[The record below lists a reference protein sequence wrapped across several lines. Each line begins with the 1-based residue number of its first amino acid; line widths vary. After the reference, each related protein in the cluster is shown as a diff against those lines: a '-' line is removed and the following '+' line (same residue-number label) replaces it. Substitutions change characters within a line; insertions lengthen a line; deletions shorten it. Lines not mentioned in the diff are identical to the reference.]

1 MQLKKLLLVFVSV
14 ILLLGI
20 VLVGCNSNKTTTS
33 AAPQTTT
40 TSAAPQTSK
49 TTTAATTTATT
60 VTPKRGGSLK
70 FADPATPTGGNI
82 GWPLDTTGFTTA
94 LNGDIFF
101 EPILELDNKGVIKPK
116 LATKWD
122 ISPDLKTITLTLR
135 QGVKFHDGSD
145 WNATV
150 AKWNMD
156 QLIAAK
162 LSDYVNISSVDI
174 VDNYTVK
181 LNVINYTN
189 TILATLASSRMVSQ
203 QAYISHGANQ
213 AAIDWM
219 KANPVGTG
227 PFKFVSFTPNVSLKG
242 ARFDGY
248 WQPGKPYLDTIEED
262 WITDVMTR
270 SAALESG
277 EVDMIGGDLSNVEY
291 NLQQKGYQ
299 VIKGYLG
306 PFCLVPD
313 SKNADS
319 PFSKLQ
325 VRQALDYAID
335 RDSIVKALGYGF
347 WIPTYEFGIPGT
359 PSYVNITSPRSYNID
374 KAKQLLTAAGYPNGF
389 KTSLIASPTNTNKD
403 VLTAIQATFA
413 QAGITLD
420 LNMMDFGATNTY
432 AQKGWNSA
440 LLALGKSV
448 DSNMVYALI
457 SNWAQTA
464 PWYVSVD
471 KTNDFQKLID
481 AAAASKDFDPA
492 LAQKCLQY
500 MYDNAMITPVYVLTR
515 GQVAQKYVTDTGLYT
530 LHNWPWWTPGN
541 IWLNK

>member
-1 MQLKKLLLVFVSV
+1 LKKLLLVFITV
-14 ILLLGI
+14 ILLLG
-20 VLVGCNSNKTTTS
+20 VAFVSCNSNKTTTS
-33 AAPQTTT
+33 AVPQTST

-49 TTTAATTTATT
+49 TTTAAPATT

-94 LNGDIFF
+94 LNGDIFL
-101 EPILELDNKGVIKPK
+101 EPILELDNKGVIKPR

-122 ISPDLKTITLTLR
+122 ISSDLKTITLTLR

-156 QLIAAK
+156 FLISAK
-162 LSDYVNISSVDI
+162 LSDYINISSVDI
-174 VDNYTVK
+174 IDNYTVK

-189 TILATLASSRMVSQ
+189 TILATLASSRVVSQ

-219 KANPVGTG
+219 KTNPVGTG

-248 WQPGKPYLDTIEED
+248 WQPGKPYLDTIEEV

-270 SAALESG
+270 SAALENG
-277 EVDMIGGDLSNVEY
+277 EVDMIGGDLSSVEY

-319 PFSKLQ
+319 PFSKLK

-335 RDSIVKALGYGF
+335 RDTICKALGYGF

-359 PSYVNITSPRSYNID
+359 PSYYNITSPRSYNID
-374 KAKQLLTAAGYPNGF
+374 TAKQLLAEAGYPNGF

-403 VLTAIQATFA
+403 VLVAIQGTLAK
-413 QAGITLD
+413 AGVTLD

-432 AQKGWNSA
+432 AQKGWNSS

-457 SNWAQTA
+457 SNWAQSA

-481 AAAASKDFDPA
+481 AAAASRDFDPA

-500 MYDNAMITPVYVLTR
+500 MYDNAMINPVYVLTR
-515 GQVAQKYVTDTGLYT
+515 GQVAQKYVRDTGLYT
-530 LHNWPWWTPGN
+530 LHNWPWWQPAN
-541 IWLNK
+541 IWLDK

>member
-1 MQLKKLLLVFVSV
+1 MKKLLLAFLSI
-14 ILLLGI
+14 ILLLGAAFTS
-20 VLVGCNSNKTTTS
+20 CNSNN
-33 AAPQTTT
+33 TT

-49 TTTAATTTATT
+49 TTTAATPTK
-60 VTPKRGGSLK
+60 VTPKRGGTLK

-94 LNGDIFF
+94 LNGDIFL
-101 EPILELDNKGVIKPK
+101 EPILECDNKGIIKPR
-116 LATKWD
+116 LATKWE
-122 ISPDLKTITLTLR
+122 ISSDLKTITLTLR

-145 WNATV
+145 WNAAA

-156 QLIAAK
+156 LLIAAK
-162 LSDYVNISSVDI
+162 LSDYINISSVDI

-181 LNVINYTN
+181 LNISNYSN
-189 TILATLASSRMVSQ
+189 TILSTLASSRVVSQ

-227 PFKFVSFTPNVSLKG
+227 PFKFVSYVNNVSLKG
-242 ARFDGY
+242 VRFDGY
-248 WQPGKPYLDTIEED
+248 WQPGKPYLDAIEEYFMSD
-262 WITDVMTR
+262 PMTR
-270 SAALESG
+270 SASLESG

-319 PFSKLQ
+319 PLSKLK

-359 PSYVNITSPRSYNID
+359 PSYVNNITPRSYDID
-374 KAKQLLTAAGYPNGF
+374 KAKQLLTEAGYPSGF
-389 KTSLIASPTNTNKD
+389 KTSLIASTTNTNKD
-403 VLTAIQATFA
+403 VLVAIQGTFA
-413 QAGITLD
+413 KAGVTLE
-420 LNMMDFGATNTY
+420 LNMMDFGATNTF
-432 AQKGWNSA
+432 AQKGWNNA
-440 LLALGKSV
+440 LLALGKSI
-448 DSNMVYALI
+448 DSNTVYALI
-457 SNWAQTA
+457 SNWTQSA

-471 KTNDFQKLID
+471 KTNDFQKLVD
-481 AAAASKDFDPA
+481 AAAASKEFDST
-492 LAQKCLQY
+492 LAQKAIQY
-500 MYDNAMITPVYVLTR
+500 MYDNAMINPVYVLTR
-515 GQVAQKYVTDTGLYT
+515 GQVAQKYVRDTGLYT
-530 LHNWPWWTPGN
+530 LHNWPWWQPAD
-541 IWLNK
+541 IWLDK

>member
-1 MQLKKLLLVFVSV
+1 MKKFLFAFISV
-14 ILLLGI
+14 ILLLG
-20 VLVGCNSNKTTTS
+20 LAFAGCSSKTTTS
-33 AAPQTTT
+33 TAP
-40 TSAAPQTSK
+40 PTSK
-49 TTTAATTTATT
+49 TTTTPTPTTTT
-60 VTPKRGGSLK
+60 VTPKRGGSFK

-101 EPILELDNKGVIKPK
+101 EPILELDNKGVIKAK

-122 ISPDLKTITLTLR
+122 VSSDLKTITLTLR

-162 LSDYVNISSVDI
+162 LSDYINISSVDI

-181 LNVINYTN
+181 LNVSNYTN

-277 EVDMIGGDLSNVEY
+277 DVDMIGGDLSSVEY
-291 NLQQKGYQ
+291 GLQQKGYQ

-313 SKNADS
+313 SKNTDS

-335 RDSIVKALGYGF
+335 RDTICKALGYGF

-359 PSYVNITSPRSYNID
+359 PSYVNIATPRSYNVD
-374 KAKQLLTAAGYPNGF
+374 TAKQLLTAAGYPNGL

-403 VLTAIQATFA
+403 VLTAIQGTFA
-413 QAGITLD
+413 KAGITLD
-420 LNMMDFGATNTY
+420 LNMMDFAATNVY
-432 AQKGWNSA
+432 AQKGWNNA

-448 DSNMVYALI
+448 DSNMAYALI
-457 SNWAQTA
+457 SNWAQSA

-471 KTNDFQKLID
+471 KTSDLQKLID
-481 AAAASKDFDPA
+481 ACAASRDFDPA
-492 LAQKCLQY
+492 LAQKVLQY
-500 MYDNAMITPVYVLTR
+500 MYDTAMINPVYVLTR
-515 GQVAQKYVTDTGLYT
+515 GQVAQKYVMDTGLYS